1 MASDDTV
8 ELNYR
13 HQLAVA
19 RHAIQST
26 LAISCKPIVST
37 KFSEE
42 SAIFLH
48 LVSQVQPGIA
58 VIWVDT
64 GYNTRA
70 TQSFASEITER
81 LDINLHTFEPLD
93 HTIIMPP
100 ALDDPEHAA
109 FSREVKVEPFQRAL
123 KTLRADAWLSS
134 IRRYQSTHRKSQPM
148 FQTLS
153 DGMLKT
159 SPLLDWTAETMTRYR
174 LENQLPLGA
183 PCFDP
188 TKGEAFR
195 ECGLHLDRST
205 A

>member
-1 MASDDTV
+1 MAGDDTA

-26 LAISCKPIVST
+26 LAISCSPIVST
-37 KFSEE
+37 KFSED
-42 SAIFLH
+42 SAVFLH
-48 LVSQVQPGIA
+48 IVSQIQPGIS
-58 VIWVDT
+58 VVWVDT

-70 TQSFASEITER
+70 TKAFAKELTDK
-81 LDINLHTFEPLD
+81 LDITLHTFEPED

-123 KTLRADAWLSS
+123 KTLRVDGWLSS
-134 IRRYQSTHRKSQPM
+134 IRRYQSAHRKAQPV
-148 FQTLS
+148 FQTLD
-153 DGMLKT
+153 DGLVKT
-159 SPLLDWTAETMTRYR
+159 SPLLDWTAEMVTRYR
-174 LENQLPLGA
+174 LEQNLPLGA

-188 TKGEAFR
+188 TKGETFR
-195 ECGLHLDRST
+195 ECGLHLDRT